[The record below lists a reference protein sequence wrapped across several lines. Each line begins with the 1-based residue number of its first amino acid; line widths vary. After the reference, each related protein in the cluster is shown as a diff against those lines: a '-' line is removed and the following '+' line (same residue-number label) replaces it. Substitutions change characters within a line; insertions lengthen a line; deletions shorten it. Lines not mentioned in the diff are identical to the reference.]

1 MTDVLERIIKVKNN
15 FLALKPA
22 ANYLLS
28 TSKLR
33 LPAGW
38 LFTLSLLASSHRPY
52 LVGFGTLLALLLR
65 MSLLA
70 SILILNTLHGPLA
83 APATA
88 APADSIGQEFRGGQR
103 FVRHRVAQ
111 SETLYALAR
120 RYHVSVDLITAA
132 NPQLKNGLAI
142 GEVVLVPR
150 PGGGRPAPAPTAA
163 APTKNPAATPAASSA
178 PARYTVAKGET
189 LFGIAR
195 RFSLSPAEL
204 IQLNHLPDG
213 GTVRVGQ
220 ELLLRASEIGAAAAN
235 PMAAAPARPSEVPA
249 PTPRVNPNAPA
260 QIATITTAKEAD
272 APPAERAPTRAS
284 EVVTR
289 VTESG
294 IAAAFAGSGT
304 DKYLALHKTAPVGT
318 IMQVRNQMNGQSV
331 YVRVIGELP
340 DTGENANM
348 LVRLSPRAVQKLGTN
363 DSKFRV
369 ETSYV
374 P

>member
-1 MTDVLERIIKVKNN
+1 
-15 FLALKPA
+15 
-22 ANYLLS
+22 
-28 TSKLR
+28 
-33 LPAGW
+33 
-38 LFTLSLLASSHRPY
+38 
-52 LVGFGTLLALLLR
+52 
-65 MSLLA
+65 
-70 SILILNTLHGPLA
+70 LILNTLHGPLA

-235 PMAAAPARPSEVPA
+235 PMAAAHARPSEVPA

-294 IAAAFAGSGT
+294 IAAAIAGSGT

-348 LVRLSPRAVQKLGTN
+348 LVRLSPRAVQKLGTA
-363 DSKFRV
+363 DAKFRV

>member
-1 MTDVLERIIKVKNN
+1 
-15 FLALKPA
+15 
-22 ANYLLS
+22 
-28 TSKLR
+28 
-33 LPAGW
+33 
-38 LFTLSLLASSHRPY
+38 
-52 LVGFGTLLALLLR
+52 

-83 APATA
+83 APAPA

-111 SETLYALAR
+111 GETLFALGR
-120 RYHVSVDLITAA
+120 RYHVSVDLITGA

-150 PGGGRPAPAPTAA
+150 PGASRPTAPATATPAKTPAA
-163 APTKNPAATPAASSA
+163 APATPAAGGSA

-220 ELLLRASEIGAAAAN
+220 ELLLRAAGGDAA
-235 PMAAAPARPSEVPA
+235 PVAAAPARPAEVPA

-260 QIATITTAKEAD
+260 QIATITTAKEVD
-272 APPAERAPTRAS
+272 APPVERAPTRAS

-294 IAAAFAGSGT
+294 IAATIAGSGT

-340 DTGENANM
+340 DTGENSNM

-363 DSKFRV
+363 DAKFRV

>member
-1 MTDVLERIIKVKNN
+1 
-15 FLALKPA
+15 
-22 ANYLLS
+22 
-28 TSKLR
+28 
-33 LPAGW
+33 
-38 LFTLSLLASSHRPY
+38 
-52 LVGFGTLLALLLR
+52 

-83 APATA
+83 APAPA

-111 SETLYALAR
+111 GETLFALGR
-120 RYHVSVDLITAA
+120 RYHVSVDLITGA

-150 PGGGRPAPAPTAA
+150 PGASRPTAPAT
-163 APTKNPAATPAASSA
+163 AATPAKTPAAAPATPAAGSA

-220 ELLLRASEIGAAAAN
+220 ELLLRAAGGDAA
-235 PMAAAPARPSEVPA
+235 PVAAAPARPAEVPA

-260 QIATITTAKEAD
+260 QIATITTAKEVD
-272 APPAERAPTRAS
+272 APPVERAPTRAS

-294 IAAAFAGSGT
+294 IAATIAGSGT

-340 DTGENANM
+340 DTGENSNM

-363 DSKFRV
+363 DAKFRV

>member
-1 MTDVLERIIKVKNN
+1 
-15 FLALKPA
+15 
-22 ANYLLS
+22 
-28 TSKLR
+28 
-33 LPAGW
+33 
-38 LFTLSLLASSHRPY
+38 
-52 LVGFGTLLALLLR
+52 

-70 SILILNTLHGPLA
+70 SLLILNTLHGPLA

-103 FVRHRVAQ
+103 YVRHRVAQ
-111 SETLYALAR
+111 GETMYALAR
-120 RYHVSVDLITAA
+120 RYHVSVELITGA

-150 PGGGRPAPAPTAA
+150 PGAGRPAAAPATATTPAPT
-163 APTKNPAATPAASSA
+163 KTPAASGSA

-220 ELLLRASEIGAAAAN
+220 ELLLRAAGGDAA
-235 PMAAAPARPSEVPA
+235 PVAAAPARPSETPTPT
-249 PTPRVNPNAPA
+249 PTPRINPNAPA

-272 APPAERAPTRAS
+272 APPVERAPTRAS

-294 IAAAFAGSGT
+294 IAATIAGSGT

-340 DTGENANM
+340 DTGENSNM

-363 DSKFRV
+363 DAKFRV

>member
-1 MTDVLERIIKVKNN
+1 
-15 FLALKPA
+15 
-22 ANYLLS
+22 
-28 TSKLR
+28 
-33 LPAGW
+33 
-38 LFTLSLLASSHRPY
+38 
-52 LVGFGTLLALLLR
+52 

-70 SILILNTLHGPLA
+70 SLLILNTLHGPLA

-111 SETLYALAR
+111 GETMYALAR
-120 RYHVSVDLITAA
+120 RYHVSVDLITGA

-150 PGGGRPAPAPTAA
+150 PGGGARATAATPTRTTPAAA
-163 APTKNPAATPAASSA
+163 APTTA

-195 RFSLSPAEL
+195 RYNLSPAEL
-204 IQLNHLPDG
+204 IQLNHLPTG
-213 GTVRVGQ
+213 GSVRVGQ
-220 ELLLRASEIGAAAAN
+220 ELLLHAAEAGAAPVASAT
-235 PMAAAPARPSEVPA
+235 PAPRPAEAPAPVA
-249 PTPRVNPNAPA
+249 TAPRVNPNAPA
-260 QIATITTAKEAD
+260 QIATITTAKEPD
-272 APPAERAPTRAS
+272 AEVPEARTPTRAS

-294 IAAAFAGSGT
+294 MAGAIANSGT

-318 IMQVRNQMNGQSV
+318 IMQVKNQMNGQSV
-331 YVRVIGELP
+331 YVRVIGPLP
-340 DTGENANM
+340 DTGENENI
-348 LVRLSPRAVQKLGTN
+348 LVRLSPRAVQKLGTA
-363 DSKFRV
+363 DAKFRV

>member
-1 MTDVLERIIKVKNN
+1 
-15 FLALKPA
+15 
-22 ANYLLS
+22 
-28 TSKLR
+28 
-33 LPAGW
+33 
-38 LFTLSLLASSHRPY
+38 
-52 LVGFGTLLALLLR
+52 

-70 SILILNTLHGPLA
+70 SLLILNTLHGPLA
-83 APATA
+83 APVTA

-111 SETLYALAR
+111 GETLFALAR
-120 RYHVSVDLITAA
+120 RYHVSVDLITGA

-150 PGGGRPAPAPTAA
+150 PGAGRAA
-163 APTKNPAATPAASSA
+163 APATASAPAKTPAAIPAASGSA

-204 IQLNHLPDG
+204 IQFNHLPDG
-213 GTVRVGQ
+213 GSVRVGQ
-220 ELLLRASEIGAAAAN
+220 ELLLRASEIGAAAAM
-235 PMAAAPARPSEVPA
+235 PVAAAPARPTEVPT

-272 APPAERAPTRAS
+272 APPVERAPTRAS

-294 IAAAFAGSGT
+294 IAAAIAGSGT

>member
-1 MTDVLERIIKVKNN
+1 
-15 FLALKPA
+15 
-22 ANYLLS
+22 
-28 TSKLR
+28 
-33 LPAGW
+33 
-38 LFTLSLLASSHRPY
+38 
-52 LVGFGTLLALLLR
+52 

-120 RYHVSVDLITAA
+120 RYHVAVDQITAA

-150 PGGGRPAPAPTAA
+150 PGGAR
-163 APTKNPAATPAASSA
+163 PAATPAPASAAAKTPPASAPAAASGSA

-220 ELLLRASEIGAAAAN
+220 ELLLREAGGGSA
-235 PMAAAPARPSEVPA
+235 PVAAAPTRPSEVPA

-294 IAAAFAGSGT
+294 IAAAIAGSGT

-340 DTGENANM
+340 DTGENSNM

-363 DSKFRV
+363 DAKFRV